1 MSECH
6 ELIENSFYCDY
17 NYNAEIKGYARDIF
31 EDIIRYNVIQ
41 TINFYSFTGKYF
53 IIIMWK
59 LWCKNT
65 MLI

>member
-1 MSECH
+1 MSEYH

-41 TINFYSFTGKYF
+41 RINFYSFTGKYF
-53 IIIMWK
+53 IIIM
-59 LWCKNT
+59 
-65 MLI
+65 